1 MNASKN
7 PIENMAETFQKLCSE
22 NLMQNPH
29 YKNSEEFA
37 GKVAGVSL
45 SLAQKSVEINNEW
58 SKEIMAQMEK
68 ATSEIGDPNSYAKA
82 LNDLANETA
91 KVSAK
96 KLTTFA
102 NLIQNFQKET
112 TQAYMDMVKS
122 QTSDLKPQENQPPKQ
137 ETTEPPKSEM
147 KAQAA
152 STTSKEKAKPT
163 SANKVAKPP
172 AKPAPKS

>member
-1 MNASKN
+1 MNSSKN

-96 KLTTFA
+96 KLATFA
-102 NLIQNFQKET
+102 NLIQDFQKET
-112 TQAYMDMVKS
+112 TQAYMDMVRS
-122 QTSDLKPQENQPPKQ
+122 QTSGLKPEENQPPKK
-137 ETTEPPKSEM
+137 ETTEPPKPEM

-152 STTSKEKAKPT
+152 PKTSKKQLKPT
-163 SANKVAKPP
+163 SAKKAAKPS
-172 AKPAPKS
+172 AKPSIKS